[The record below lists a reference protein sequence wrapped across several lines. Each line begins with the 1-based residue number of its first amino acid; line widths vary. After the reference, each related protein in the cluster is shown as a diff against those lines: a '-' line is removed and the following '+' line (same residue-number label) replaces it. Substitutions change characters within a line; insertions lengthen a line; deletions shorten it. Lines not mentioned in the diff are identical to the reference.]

1 MTQGSRIESDSMG
14 NIEVPEDCYW
24 GAQTQRSLHHF
35 AIGAER
41 IPLEVI
47 IALAHIKKAAAHANV
62 ELGVL
67 SEEIGHLIIEVAD
80 EICNGGHDG
89 QFPLHVWQTGSGTQ
103 TNMNVNEVIANR
115 ANEMAGSPLGSKT
128 PVHPNDHVNRSQSS
142 NDIFPSA
149 MNVAA
154 AIAIEYYLTP
164 AIEELMHTLG
174 DKAEQ
179 WADVPKLGRTHRQDA
194 VPMTVGQEFSAFA
207 YQLESGLA
215 RLEQVLPQLQA
226 LPLGGTAVG
235 TGLNAPKGFAKRAIG
250 HLGEYLG
257 IPFTPM
263 ENSFTGLSSSDD
275 IVAASGAVRTLACSL
290 LKIANDIAMLSSGP
304 RAGIGEYI
312 LPANEP
318 GSSIMPG
325 KVNPTQCEA
334 LSMVCVQVMG
344 LDSALAFAGSQGVM
358 QLNVYR
364 PLMIY
369 NLLTSIRLI
378 TDSVR
383 MFTRYAV
390 EGLELNTGTIE
401 GYLSSSLM
409 LVTAL
414 TPVIGYDKAAEVA
427 KMAYDEDK
435 TLKEVVLREGLLDE
449 QEFDDAMN
457 YMRMAKPH
465 AE

>member
-1 MTQGSRIESDSMG
+1 MTQGIRIESDSMG
-14 NIEVPEDCYW
+14 SIEVPEDCYW
-24 GAQTQRSLHHF
+24 GAQTQRSLQHF

-47 IALAHIKKAAAHANV
+47 VALAHIKKAAAHANV

-67 SEEIGHLIIEVAD
+67 AEDIGHLIVEVAD
-80 EICNGGHDG
+80 EICNGGHDA

-115 ANEMAGSPLGSKT
+115 ANEMAGSLLGSKS

-142 NDIFPSA
+142 NDVFPSA

-164 AIEELMHTLG
+164 AIEGLIRTLEE
-174 DKAEQ
+174 KAAL
-179 WADVPKLGRTHRQDA
+179 WTDVPKLGRTHRQDA
-194 VPMTVGQEFSAFA
+194 VPMTVGQELSAFA
-207 YQLESGLA
+207 YQLEADLV
-215 RLEQVLPQLQA
+215 RLEQILPQLHM
-226 LPLGGTAVG
+226 LPLGGTAIG

-250 HLGEYLG
+250 HLAEYIG
-257 IPFTPM
+257 IPFTQM
-263 ENSFTGLSSSDD
+263 ENTFAGLASSDE
-275 IVAASGAVRTLACSL
+275 IVSASGAVRTLACSL
-290 LKIANDIAMLSSGP
+290 LKIANDIALLSSGP
-304 RAGIGEYI
+304 RAGIGEYV

-334 LSMVCVQVMG
+334 LAMVCVQVMG
-344 LDSALAFAGSQGVM
+344 LDSSLAFAGSQGVM

-378 TDSVR
+378 TDATR
-383 MFTRYAV
+383 MFTQYAV
-390 EGLELNTGTIE
+390 AGLELNARKIE
-401 GYLSSSLM
+401 EYLSSSLM

-414 TPVIGYDKAAEVA
+414 TPAIGYDKAAAVA
-427 KMAYDEDK
+427 KKAFEQDR
-435 TLKEVVLREGLLDE
+435 TLKEVVLEEGLLE
-449 QEFDDAMN
+449 EKEFDEVMDSMH
-457 YMRMAKPH
+457 MARPYS
-465 AE
+465 E

>member
-1 MTQGSRIESDSMG
+1 MTQGIRVESDSMG
-14 NIEVPEDCYW
+14 KIEVPDDCYW

-35 AIGAER
+35 SIGAER
-41 IPLEVI
+41 MPLEVVV
-47 IALAHIKKAAAHANV
+47 ALAHIKKAAAHSNV

-67 SEEIGHLIIEVAD
+67 TEEVGNLIIEVAD

-115 ANEMAGSPLGSKT
+115 ANEMAGSPLGSKS

-142 NDIFPSA
+142 NDVFPSA

-164 AIEELMHTLG
+164 AIEALVRVLEE
-174 DKAEQ
+174 KAAL

-194 VPMTVGQEFSAFA
+194 VPMTVGQELSAYV
-207 YQLESGLA
+207 YQLEADIA
-215 RLEQVLPQLQA
+215 RLEQVLPQLHT

-235 TGLNAPKGFAKRAIG
+235 TGLNAPKGFAERAIG
-250 HLGEYLG
+250 HLAEYIG

-263 ENSFTGLSSSDD
+263 ENTFAGLSSSDD
-275 IVAASGAVRTLACSL
+275 IISASGAVRTLACSL

-334 LSMVCVQVMG
+334 LAMVCIQVMG
-344 LDSALAFAGSQGVM
+344 LDSSLAFAGSQGVM

-369 NLLTSIRLI
+369 NLLSSIRLI
-378 TDSVR
+378 TDSTR

-390 EGLELNTGTIE
+390 EGLELNTRKIE
-401 GYLSSSLM
+401 DYLSSSLM

-414 TPVIGYDKAAEVA
+414 TPAIGYDKAAEAA
-427 KMAYDEDK
+427 KKAYEQDR
-435 TLKEVVLREGLLDE
+435 TLKEVVLEDGLLGE
-449 QEFDDAMN
+449 KEFDEAMN

>member
-1 MTQGSRIESDSMG
+1 MTQGVRIESDSMG

-24 GAQTQRSLHHF
+24 GAQTQRSLQHF

-67 SEEIGHLIIEVAD
+67 SEDIGHLIIEVAD

-115 ANEMAGSPLGSKT
+115 ANEIAGSPLGSKA

-142 NDIFPSA
+142 NDVFPTA

-154 AIAIEYYLTP
+154 AIAIEYYLVP
-164 AIEELMHTLG
+164 AIEELVRTLEE
-174 DKAEQ
+174 KAEQ
-179 WADVPKLGRTHRQDA
+179 WANVPKLGRTHRQDA
-194 VPMTVGQEFSAFA
+194 VPMTVGQEFSAYA
-207 YQLESGLA
+207 HQLEAGLD
-215 RLEQVLPQLQA
+215 RLGQALPQLHS

-235 TGLNAPKGFAKRAIG
+235 TGLNAPKGFAERAIG
-250 HLGEYLG
+250 HLAEYIG
-257 IPFTPM
+257 IPFIPM
-263 ENSFTGLSSSDD
+263 ENAFAGLSSSDD

-304 RAGIGEYI
+304 RAGIGEYV

-344 LDSALAFAGSQGVM
+344 LDSALSFAGSQGVM

-364 PLMIY
+364 PLMIH

-378 TDSVR
+378 TDSTR

-390 EGLELNTGTIE
+390 EGLELNYRNIE
-401 GYLSSSLM
+401 DYLSSSLM

-414 TPVIGYDKAAEVA
+414 TPVIGYDKAAQMA
-427 KMAYDEDK
+427 KKAYEQDR
-435 TLKEVVLREGLLDE
+435 TLKEVVLEDGLLDE
-449 QEFDDAMN
+449 KEFDDAMN

-465 AE
+465 SE

>member
-1 MTQGSRIESDSMG
+1 MEQGFRIESDSMG

-35 AIGAER
+35 SIGAER

-67 SEEIGHLIIEVAD
+67 SEDIGQLIIEVAD

-115 ANEMAGSPLGSKT
+115 ANEMAGSPLGSKS

-142 NDIFPSA
+142 NDVFPSA

-164 AIEELMHTLG
+164 AIEELVRTLEE
-174 DKAEQ
+174 KAEQ
-179 WADVPKLGRTHRQDA
+179 WANVPKLGRTHRQDA
-194 VPMTVGQEFSAFA
+194 VPMTVGQEFSAYA
-207 YQLESGLA
+207 HQLEAGLDWLGQA
-215 RLEQVLPQLQA
+215 LPHLHS

-235 TGLNAPKGFAKRAIG
+235 TGLNAPKGFAERAIG
-250 HLGEYLG
+250 HLAEYIG

-263 ENSFTGLSSSDD
+263 ENKFAGLASSDD

-290 LKIANDIAMLSSGP
+290 FKIANDIAMLSSGP
-304 RAGIGEYI
+304 RAGIGEYV

-344 LDSALAFAGSQGVM
+344 LDSALSFGGSQGVM

-378 TDSVR
+378 TDSTR

-390 EGLELNTGTIE
+390 AGLELNSKKIE
-401 GYLSSSLM
+401 DYLSSSLM

-414 TPVIGYDKAAEVA
+414 TPVIGYDKAAQVA
-427 KMAYDEDK
+427 KKAYEQDK
-435 TLKEVVLREGLLDE
+435 TLKEVVLEEGLLDE
-449 QEFDDAMN
+449 KEFDAAMN
-457 YMRMAKPH
+457 YMRMAKPNS
-465 AE
+465 E

>member
-1 MTQGSRIESDSMG
+1 MKQGIRIESDSMG
-14 NIEVPEDCYW
+14 NIEVPDDCYW

-35 AIGAER
+35 SIGAER

-62 ELGVL
+62 EIGVL
-67 SEEIGHLIIEVAD
+67 SEDVGQLIIDVAD

-115 ANEMAGSPLGSKT
+115 ANEIAGSPLGSKT

-142 NDIFPSA
+142 NDVFPSA

-154 AIAIEYYLTP
+154 AIAIEYYLIP
-164 AIEELMHTLG
+164 SIEALIKVFAE
-174 DKAEQ
+174 KAAL

-194 VPMTVGQEFSAFA
+194 VPMTVGQELSAYV
-207 YQLESGLA
+207 YQLEADLE
-215 RLEQVLPQLQA
+215 RLGQALPQLHT

-235 TGLNAPKGFAKRAIG
+235 TGLNTPKGFAERAIG
-250 HLGEYLG
+250 HLAEYIG

-263 ENSFTGLSSSDD
+263 ENAFAGLSSSDD
-275 IVAASGAVRTLACSL
+275 IVSASGAVRTLACTL
-290 LKIANDIAMLSSGP
+290 LKIANDIALLSSGP

-344 LDSALAFAGSQGVM
+344 LDSSLAFAGSQGVM

-369 NLLTSIRLI
+369 NLLSSIRLI
-378 TDSVR
+378 TDSTR
-383 MFTRYAV
+383 MFTQYAV
-390 EGLELNTGTIE
+390 AGLELNFKKIE
-401 GYLSSSLM
+401 DYLSSSLM

-414 TPVIGYDKAAEVA
+414 TPVIGYDKAAEAA
-427 KMAYDEDK
+427 KKAYEQDR
-435 TLKEVVLREGLLDE
+435 TLKDVVLEDGLLDE
-449 QEFDDAMN
+449 QSFDDAMN

-465 AE
+465 EE